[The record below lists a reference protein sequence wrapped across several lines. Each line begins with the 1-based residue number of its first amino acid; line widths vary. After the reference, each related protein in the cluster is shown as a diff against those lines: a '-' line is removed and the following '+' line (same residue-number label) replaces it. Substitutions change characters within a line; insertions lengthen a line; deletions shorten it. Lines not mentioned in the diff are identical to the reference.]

1 VSSGNYKAFEC
12 ILCHEHSN
20 RAEVDSKHRGESG
33 YSYSS
38 AACYRCHPRGVA
50 DDSWGPPRRLP

>member
-1 VSSGNYKAFEC
+1 VDRD
-12 ILCHEHSN
+12 H
-20 RAEVDSKHRGESG
+20 REVGG

-50 DDSWGPPRRLP
+50 EDSTGQPRRLP